1 MKLSYQ
7 GYDEVQID
15 EGKITV
21 IATNN
26 PTVYKDL
33 ILGVKDYNDKVKAYS
48 DDFSLINNNLAFD
61 FDGDA
66 LINHDLDKRYKLELV
81 NKITEG
87 LAPHVRTSIEKEARE
102 LFTLLQESLF
112 MTDIPLEVSFDGD
125 VKRLL
130 KYANIHLHPSISNDA
145 YGIIESDLKLHIECD
160 DKSCIVFNNLASYM
174 TQEQFRELQYV
185 NNEIGTKIL
194 LIEFSDLDKK
204 DYYKNCNYYYID
216 ADFVGW
222 YF

>member
-15 EGKITV
+15 GGKITV

-87 LAPHVRTSIEKEARE
+87 LAPHVRTSIEKKARE

-130 KYANIHLHPSISNDA
+130 KYANIPIKTN
-145 YGIIESDLKLHIECD
+145 
-160 DKSCIVFNNLASYM
+160 F
-174 TQEQFRELQYV
+174 
-185 NNEIGTKIL
+185 
-194 LIEFSDLDKK
+194 
-204 DYYKNCNYYYID
+204 
-216 ADFVGW
+216 
-222 YF
+222 